1 MEHLIPIYK
10 EGALVIRC
18 MKLKKNS
25 RLILIVLLSIVNN
38 YNFVFARTYFML
50 LGGSY
55 AAPASANCVCTLVGN
70 PPCGTTTNEVLNKP

>member
-1 MEHLIPIYK
+1 MKTLRRLNLSVLQS
-10 EGALVIRC
+10 AVI
-18 MKLKKNS
+18 S
-25 RLILIVLLSIVNN
+25 DAEQV
-38 YNFVFARTYFML
+38 ML